1 MHGRQLTTTTVSST
15 TALVAAINNNAVS
28 KIVLQAGT
36 YEFSSSM
43 CSSSALCINRALTIE
58 AAVPGSVVLDA
69 KGTLATSRRV
79 FFIQSSGVA
88 TLIGLNITGGYVGSS
103 PQTTRTSSVMRQTI
117 KHMRVRTC
125 CIGPART
132 S

>member
-1 MHGRQLTTTTVSST
+1 
-15 TALVAAINNNAVS
+15 
-28 KIVLQAGT
+28 
-36 YEFSSSM
+36 M
-43 CSSSALCINRALTIE
+43 CSSSVLCINRAVTIE
-58 AAVPGSVVLDA
+58 AAVPGSVVL
-69 KGTLATSRRV
+69 KGTSSNRRRV
-79 FFIQSSGVA
+79 FYIQSSGVA